1 MRRPGRALRNAALW
15 LATTASVMT
24 PAAAG
29 QPAAQT
35 APTAPAVYQ
44 PVDDDERGLW
54 KQMDEVERERK
65 TSPLVI
71 REDELNRYVNK
82 VLCRTVGPVKCA
94 NARIYLVRTPQF
106 NATMA
111 PNGMM
116 EVWSGLLLRVEN
128 EAQLAA
134 VLAHEYT
141 HFEQRHSVRLFRN
154 IKDKTNAAGWLNL
167 IPFGGLVGL
176 GLVTSIFG
184 FNREMEREADA
195 GSVGLL
201 AAAGYDTAEIA
212 VIWER
217 LREEQDRTAAERKTK
232 SRKDKDGGLFATHPP
247 SKERVDSLRAAAAA
261 NRGAVGAN
269 GLAEYRDALRWHFP
283 DFVEDQLKMNDFGAS
298 EFLLESLAQEGW
310 TPDLLYARGELYRRQ
325 GDAARLKQAADFF
338 SQAIAAGT
346 SLPEAWRGRGIAL
359 TKLGQAEA
367 GRADLK
373 EYLRRSP
380 DASDAKMIAMMA
392 GA

>member
-1 MRRPGRALRNAALW
+1 MRAPLRTMRNAALW
-15 LATTASVMT
+15 LATAASVAT
-24 PAAAG
+24 PLAAQ
-29 QPAAQT
+29 QPATPSAQ
-35 APTAPAVYQ
+35 PATYQ
-44 PVDDDERGLW
+44 PTDDDERGLW

-71 REDELNRYVNK
+71 REDDLNQYVNK
-82 VLCRTVGPVKCA
+82 VLCRTVGAAKCG

-106 NATMA
+106 NASMA

-141 HFEQRHSVRLFRN
+141 HFEQRHTVRLFRN
-154 IKDKTNAAGWLNL
+154 IKDKTNAAGWLSFL
-167 IPFGGLVGL
+167 PFGNIVGL

-201 AAAGYDTAEIA
+201 ADAGYDTAEIA

-232 SRKDKDGGLFATHPP
+232 SRKDKNGGLFATHPP
-247 SKERVDSLRAAAAA
+247 TKERVDTLRSASVASPGTK
-261 NRGAVGAN
+261 GATGA
-269 GLAEYRDALRWHFP
+269 AEYRAAMRWYFAQ
-283 DFVEDQLKMNDFGAS
+283 FVEDQLKMNDFGGS
-298 EFLLESLAQEGW
+298 EFLLESLARDGW
-310 TPDLLYARGELYRRQ
+310 SPDLLYARGELYRRQ
-325 GDAARLKQAADFF
+325 GDPARLAQAVEFYG
-338 SQAIAAGT
+338 QAIAAGT

-373 EYLRRSP
+373 EYLRRDP
-380 DASDAKMIAMMA
+380 QASDAKMIAMMA